1 MSKRIIT
8 IVAYI
13 LLLSAGYAQS
23 VQWTQSAHPGGL
35 QVNGVAFSPSGQR
48 VISGTNCHPSKVR
61 QYNIA
66 NGAITWDYTVDTAFY
81 CLMGVGFSS
90 NGNYCGAVE
99 EMGNVL
105 VFSTLPATPVLVD
118 TIVMGTMYAFSI
130 DFAPNSY
137 KMVLGGSNGKLQTYQ
152 ITGGVQDLNVSAH
165 ASWVTAVNYSPDNKR
180 IASGGSDAKVKLWD
194 TTGTLLHTL
203 SSHTDDITSI
213 RFSKDNA
220 RLFSASLDDKIKVWN
235 VATGTLLQTI
245 SPSVADV
252 MGIDISADNNHLVA
266 VSADK
271 GVRIYNTNTY
281 QLEASFGVTGAGS
294 PLCVAWSQTDATR
307 IAVGYS
313 NGTVVLYNVGNALS
327 LLPSANK
334 VNSVEVSPNPF
345 TDRIMIQNSSLNIS
359 TVEVHDEQGKLLLRQ
374 TTDKNQ
380 QILLIET
387 DSDWQKGVYFMSCIT
402 DKGEVYVKKVIR

>member
-1 MSKRIIT
+1 MSKKIIT

-13 LLLSAGYAQS
+13 LSLSVGYAQS
-23 VQWTQSAHPGGL
+23 VLWTQSAHPGGL
-35 QVNGVAFSPSGQR
+35 QVNGVAFSPNGQR
-48 VISGTNCHPSKVR
+48 VISGTNCHPSKIR
-61 QYNIA
+61 QYNVS

-90 NGNYCGAVE
+90 NGNYCAAVE

-105 VFSTLPATPVLVD
+105 VFNTLSATPVLVD
-118 TIVMGTMYAFSI
+118 TIIMGTTYAFSI
-130 DFAPNSY
+130 DFAPNNY

-152 ITGGVQDLNVSAH
+152 IAGGVQNLNVSAH
-165 ASWVTAVNYSPDNKR
+165 ASWVTAVNYSPDNKK

-203 SSHTDDITSI
+203 SSHTDDVTSV

-271 GVRIYNTNTY
+271 GVRIYNSNTY
-281 QLEASFGVTGAGS
+281 QLEASFGVTNAGS
-294 PLCVAWSQTDATR
+294 PLCVAWSQTDGTR

-327 LLPSANK
+327 LLPLTHKINLT
-334 VNSVEVSPNPF
+334 EVSPNPF
-345 TDRIMIQNSSLNIS
+345 TDKILIQNSYLNIAS
-359 TVEVHDEQGKLLLRQ
+359 VEIHDEQGKLLLKQ
-374 TTDKNQ
+374 ATDKSQ
-380 QILLIET
+380 QVLLIET
-387 DSDWQKGVYFMSCIT
+387 ANDWQKGVYFLSCMA
-402 DKGEVYVKKVIR
+402 DNGEVQVKKLIR